1 MAEVQSRRHEFE
13 AAGSNVII
21 ISFGK
26 KDGAERW
33 LETSG
38 CSFPMYLDRERNLY
52 QKFSLPKSMKQVWTI
67 KSMTHY
73 AEYVRQGR
81 KFFNSEEGDDP
92 HQLGGDFVVN
102 KNGVVR
108 FIYRSKSPMDRPAL
122 DDLLAVLR

>member
-1 MAEVQSRRHEFE
+1 
-13 AAGSNVII
+13 
-21 ISFGK
+21 
-26 KDGAERW
+26 
-33 LETSG
+33 
-38 CSFPMYLDRERNLY
+38 MYLDRERNFY

-102 KNGVVR
+102 KSGVLR